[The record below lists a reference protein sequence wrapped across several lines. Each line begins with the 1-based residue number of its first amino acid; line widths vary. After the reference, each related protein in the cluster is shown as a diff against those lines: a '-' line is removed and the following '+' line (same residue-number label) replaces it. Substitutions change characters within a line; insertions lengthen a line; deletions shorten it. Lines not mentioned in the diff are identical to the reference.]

1 MRERQEIQKLL
12 RQVIDRSEEL
22 RMSTIDNIT
31 PKQRMISVL
40 QEQPEDSTYEELLK
54 ELAFVKMVERGL
66 KDVDTG
72 RVMSNED
79 VKLRIES
86 WGK

>member
-1 MRERQEIQKLL
+1 
-12 RQVIDRSEEL
+12 
-22 RMSTIDNIT
+22 MSTIDNVT

-40 QEQPEDSTYEELLK
+40 QQQPEDSTYEELLK

-66 KDVDTG
+66 KDVDSG

-79 VKLRIES
+79 VKRRIES

>member
-1 MRERQEIQKLL
+1 
-12 RQVIDRSEEL
+12 VIDRSEEL

>member
-1 MRERQEIQKLL
+1 
-12 RQVIDRSEEL
+12 
-22 RMSTIDNIT
+22 MSTIDNVT

-79 VKLRIES
+79 VKRRIES

>member
-1 MRERQEIQKLL
+1 
-12 RQVIDRSEEL
+12 
-22 RMSTIDNIT
+22 MSIIDNVT

-40 QEQPEDSTYEELLK
+40 QQQPEDSTYEELLK

-66 KDVDTG
+66 KDVDSG
-72 RVMSNED
+72 RVTSNED
-79 VKLRIES
+79 VKRRIES